1 MNIAHLKYAL
11 AVAEYGSINRAA
23 EALAMNQP
31 NLSRAV
37 RDMEKE
43 LGTKLFARSARGMLP
58 TADGE
63 LFLQKAAALMKK
75 ADEID
80 NMFKNPSPQ
89 KQSFSL
95 AAPDCCYVCD
105 AFVRLCAEY
114 PDAKLSFSVLTASDT
129 IRAVSESDCR
139 IGIIRFD
146 SRHSSYYK
154 QLLDDNEL
162 DGEITA
168 QSEYKPLISRESPAA
183 GEKRPSPDM
192 LEISTSGSCAVTPP
206 SRDDAYRLL
215 SIRHDMYMLSDPI
228 SEELMSRYGLI
239 RAENSPGKSFTDML
253 IHKKNYR
260 LSEIDGNFI
269 TFLCDLRRK
278 IF

>member
-1 MNIAHLKYAL
+1 MNILHLKYAL

-37 RDMEKE
+37 KDMEKE
-43 LGTKLFARSARGMLP
+43 LGTKLFVRSARGMLP

-80 NMFKNPSPQ
+80 NMFKNASVQ
-89 KQSFSL
+89 KQTFSL
-95 AAPDCCYVCD
+95 AAPDCCYICD
-105 AFVRLCAEY
+105 AFVRLCAAY
-114 PDAKLSFSVLTASDT
+114 PGAKLSFSVLNISDT
-129 IRAVSESDCR
+129 IRTVSESDCR
-139 IGIIRFD
+139 LGIIRFD
-146 SRHSSYYK
+146 NRHSSYYK
-154 QLLDDNEL
+154 QLLDENEL

-183 GEKRPSPDM
+183 TDEKLSPDM
-192 LEISTSGSCAVTPP
+192 IEISASGSCAVTPA

-215 SIRHDMYMLSDPI
+215 SVRHDMYMLSDPI
-228 SEELMSRYGLI
+228 SEELMSRHGLM
-239 RAENSPGKSFTDML
+239 RAENFPGKSFTDML

-260 LSEIDGNFI
+260 LSEIDGSFI
-269 TFLCDLRRK
+269 TFLCDIRRK